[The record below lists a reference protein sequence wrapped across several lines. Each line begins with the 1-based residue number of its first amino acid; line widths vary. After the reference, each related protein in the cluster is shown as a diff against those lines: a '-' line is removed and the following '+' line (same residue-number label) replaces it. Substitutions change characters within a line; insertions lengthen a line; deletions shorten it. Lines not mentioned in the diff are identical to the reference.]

1 MKKILIGLIIIL
13 LILLIVQLVYFNIEK
28 EKNENLIELSQNNQT
43 FEKNETNVYEE
54 KNTDENL
61 IEINGLEEI
70 MNQYSGNE
78 SANQI
83 EKEIYTFANTNLTK
97 IYDMTNRKSNNKI
110 LQMYDLETE
119 TINEM
124 HIYSG
129 EDFLAIVA
137 QIFMVGNVKTVK
149 CTSCSIEEN
158 SYNANDNGYTSFNV
172 ILKFDSS
179 NTIKLKVYIANEIN
193 TNPSLKFGKVD

>member
-1 MKKILIGLIIIL
+1 MKKFLIGLIIIL

>member
-1 MKKILIGLIIIL
+1 MKKSLIGLIIIL
-13 LILLIVQLVYFNIEK
+13 LILLIVQLVYFNFKK
-28 EKNENLIELSQNNQT
+28 EKNGNLIELSQNNQT
-43 FEKNETNVYEE
+43 LEQNETNVYEE